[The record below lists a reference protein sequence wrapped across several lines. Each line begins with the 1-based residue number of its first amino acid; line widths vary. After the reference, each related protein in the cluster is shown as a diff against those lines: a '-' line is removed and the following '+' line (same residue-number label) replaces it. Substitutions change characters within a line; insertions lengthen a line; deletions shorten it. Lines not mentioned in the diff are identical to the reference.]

1 MPHHLPGALDLV
13 EPLLGPGH
21 TAIADRVAAFCRTA
35 LSRQDPEEDET
46 ARTLAPELVR
56 AMAEAG
62 LFDVVA
68 ASDLRG
74 ICLTR
79 EALAAASPLAD
90 TLFAVQALTT
100 LPLAAAAAPTGE
112 LAAWRGR
119 LLDGSA
125 VGAFAMTEP
134 GAGSDVSAIATVARR
149 EGEDWVL
156 DGEKHLISN
165 AGIAHVYVVFASTVG
180 APAPGAP
187 ARLGAFL
194 VPADTPG
201 LAVAGPQ
208 RTAVPHPLGRLRFGG
223 CRVPG
228 WALLGREGDG
238 LALGLGTLD
247 RLRPSVGAAACGM
260 ATRALITAL
269 RHAATREQFGAP
281 LASMPLVRDTLA
293 RMATDL
299 DAARLLVYRAAH
311 RGDTVPGRNT
321 TASAMAKSFATEAA
335 QRIVDDA
342 VQICGGVGLLAGHP
356 VERLY
361 RAVRGLRVYE
371 GTTEIQ
377 RVAIARALL
386 DG

>member
-1 MPHHLPGALDLV
+1 MPPYLPGSLDAIV
-13 EPLLGPGH
+13 AFLGPGH
-21 TAIADRVAAFCRTA
+21 VPVADRATAFCHTA
-35 LSRQDPEEDET
+35 LSRPDPDEDDA

-68 ASDLRG
+68 ARDLRG

-90 TLFAVQALTT
+90 TLFAVQALTAF
-100 LPLAAAAAPTGE
+100 PLGATATPGGE
-112 LAAWRGR
+112 VAAWRTR

-134 GAGSDVSAIATVARR
+134 GAGSDVAAIATTARR
-149 EGEDWVL
+149 DGDGWVL

-165 AGIAHVYVVFASTVG
+165 AGIADVYVVFASTAAG
-180 APAPGAP
+180 SPQP
-187 ARLGAFL
+187 RLGAFL
-194 VPADTPG
+194 VPATTPG
-201 LAVAGPQ
+201 LTLTGAQ
-208 RTAVPHPLGRLRFGG
+208 RTAIPHPLGRLRLAG

-228 WALLGREGDG
+228 WALLGQEHDG

-260 ATRALITAL
+260 ATRALTAAL
-269 RHAATREQFGAP
+269 RHVSSREQFGAP
-281 LASMPLVRDTLA
+281 LAAMPVVRDTLA

-299 DAARLLVYRAAH
+299 EAARLLVYRAAH
-311 RGDTVPGRNT
+311 RGDTTSGRNT
-321 TASAMAKSFATEAA
+321 VASAMAKSYATETA
-335 QRIVDDA
+335 QHVVDDA
-342 VQICGGVGLLAGHP
+342 LQLCGGVGLLAGHP

-386 DG
+386 DE